1 MITRITDVTSA
12 AFIVLALSAAGEG
25 ATIRVP
31 ADAPTIQQGIDA
43 AVNGDTALVSPGT
56 YYERINF
63 HGKAITVASEQGPDI
78 TTIDGGHAGT
88 VVTFLS
94 REGRDSVLSGFT
106 IRNGFN
112 GYSGA
117 GIHVGSSSP
126 TIRGNTITH
135 NSGCSGVGIFSAS
148 SAPRIEGNK
157 VIANS
162 TDVCTGG
169 WGTGIYILGTAGA
182 MAAEIVDN
190 DISDNTS
197 IGSTSGGG
205 LGLFGSG
212 AVLVQRNVIA
222 RNVTLGNYGCGWGG
236 GIAST
241 NYTQATLI
249 DNLIVR
255 NSACFGGGVQWDGTT
270 GMNLWV
276 NNTIADNDS
285 MYYPG
290 LYIFGYTFNHLYNNI
305 ITAASGPAVF
315 CEYTQVQHFYA
326 NDVFSSSAASWGGSC
341 TDQTGLN
348 GNISGDP
355 AFIDPAHRDYRL
367 KMTSSA
373 IDAGD
378 DAAPQLPGVDLGGG
392 ARVFDGDGDSAPR
405 VDMGAFEY
413 HNHAPTASAGPDQTL
428 TLGSDCAAGV
438 TLMATAS
445 DPDGD
450 ALTYTW
456 TSSLGTT
463 TGATISLTP
472 PVGTYTSTITVDDGN
487 GAFASD
493 TVVVTVLDVTPP
505 TISSPMANPSV
516 ISVADHR
523 MVPVVVSVLAS
534 DQCGGSVSCRIVNVT
549 SNEPVDGLGDGDTSL
564 DWEITGYL
572 TVNLRAERAGKGTGR
587 VYTIKIVCVD
597 ASGNQATS
605 TVTVT
610 VPKS

>member
-1 MITRITDVTSA
+1 
-12 AFIVLALSAAGEG
+12 FIVLALSAAGEG

-117 GIHVGSSSP
+117 GI
-126 TIRGNTITH
+126 
-135 NSGCSGVGIFSAS
+135 
-148 SAPRIEGNK
+148 
-157 VIANS
+157 
-162 TDVCTGG
+162 
-169 WGTGIYILGTAGA
+169 
-182 MAAEIVDN
+182 
-190 DISDNTS
+190 SDNPS

-315 CEYTQVQHFYA
+315 CEY
-326 NDVFSSSAASWGGSC
+326 
-341 TDQTGLN
+341 
-348 GNISGDP
+348 
-355 AFIDPAHRDYRL
+355 
-367 KMTSSA
+367 
-373 IDAGD
+373 
-378 DAAPQLPGVDLGGG
+378 
-392 ARVFDGDGDSAPR
+392 
-405 VDMGAFEY
+405 
-413 HNHAPTASAGPDQTL
+413 
-428 TLGSDCAAGV
+428 
-438 TLMATAS
+438 
-445 DPDGD
+445 
-450 ALTYTW
+450 
-456 TSSLGTT
+456 
-463 TGATISLTP
+463 
-472 PVGTYTSTITVDDGN
+472 
-487 GAFASD
+487 
-493 TVVVTVLDVTPP
+493 
-505 TISSPMANPSV
+505 
-516 ISVADHR
+516 
-523 MVPVVVSVLAS
+523 
-534 DQCGGSVSCRIVNVT
+534 
-549 SNEPVDGLGDGDTSL
+549 
-564 DWEITGYL
+564 
-572 TVNLRAERAGKGTGR
+572 
-587 VYTIKIVCVD
+587 
-597 ASGNQATS
+597 
-605 TVTVT
+605 
-610 VPKS
+610 

>member
-126 TIRGNTITH
+126 TTR
-135 NSGCSGVGIFSAS
+135 
-148 SAPRIEGNK
+148 
-157 VIANS
+157 
-162 TDVCTGG
+162 
-169 WGTGIYILGTAGA
+169 
-182 MAAEIVDN
+182 
-190 DISDNTS
+190 
-197 IGSTSGGG
+197 
-205 LGLFGSG
+205 
-212 AVLVQRNVIA
+212 
-222 RNVTLGNYGCGWGG
+222 GNYGCGWGG

-355 AFIDPAHRDYRL
+355 AFIAPAHRDYRL

-378 DAAPQLPGVDLGGG
+378 DTAPQLPGVDLGGG

-438 TLMATAS
+438 TLTATAS

-493 TVVVTVLDVTPP
+493 TV
-505 TISSPMANPSV
+505 
-516 ISVADHR
+516 
-523 MVPVVVSVLAS
+523 
-534 DQCGGSVSCRIVNVT
+534 
-549 SNEPVDGLGDGDTSL
+549 
-564 DWEITGYL
+564 
-572 TVNLRAERAGKGTGR
+572 
-587 VYTIKIVCVD
+587 
-597 ASGNQATS
+597 
-605 TVTVT
+605 
-610 VPKS
+610 